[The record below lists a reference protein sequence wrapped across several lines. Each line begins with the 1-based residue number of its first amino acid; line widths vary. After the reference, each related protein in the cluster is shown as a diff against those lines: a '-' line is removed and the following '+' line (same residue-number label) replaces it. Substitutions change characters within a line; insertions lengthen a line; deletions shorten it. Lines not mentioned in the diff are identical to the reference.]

1 MTTLLAG
8 RATSPGLVREFFA
21 FLRSMILADSATG
34 DDSSTSFSWP
44 RGL

>member
-8 RATSPGLVREFFA
+8 RAPSQGLVRELLA
-21 FLRSMILADSATG
+21 FIRSMVLADTAG
-34 DDSSTSFSWP
+34 DESSTGFSWP

>member
-8 RATSPGLVREFFA
+8 RATSQSLMREFLA
-21 FLRSMILADSATG
+21 FIRSMILADTAG
-34 DDSSTSFSWP
+34 DDSSTGFSWP